1 MAGGPKPSDDDDASP
16 EDPIRFHLAT
26 AYPAAMNALVKA
38 KIFTVH
44 WLHDYQ
50 GVCFPLEESSAS
62 MVRIEYQTDKLSWL
76 LVDKV
81 AFEIA
86 CGEKL
91 FFLLRCQISV

>member
-1 MAGGPKPSDDDDASP
+1 MVIDEGGWIVAGGPKPSDDDDASP

-62 MVRIEYQTDKLSWL
+62 MVRIEYLT
-76 LVDKV
+76 
-81 AFEIA
+81 
-86 CGEKL
+86 
-91 FFLLRCQISV
+91 QISCRGYWLIKWPLR